1 MREAGRRGDTNRK
14 RGRGRERERERRGVG
29 GGGVLIASKLK
40 PVLTCG
46 APRRLLLPPRH
57 VGFGGPAGEFFCGP
71 GDPRWPGRSSE
82 L

>member
-1 MREAGRRGDTNRK
+1 MGRAAE
-14 RGRGRERERERRGVG
+14 RGRERESARKRVKERERG
-29 GGGVLIASKLK
+29 GSTALKLK